1 MAIDYIVD
9 IQQYSVIN
17 KHYRLTQNMINNKNT
32 EQMNK
37 IKREYGMRTVQLFD
51 IKKICRLVKSILLS
65 LTVGFDRVDGSYNK
79 DDGLNP

>member
-37 IKREYGMRTVQLFD
+37 IKREYGMRTVQLFG
-51 IKKICRLVKSILLS
+51 IKKSADSSNLS
-65 LTVGFDRVDGSYNK
+65 YY
-79 DDGLNP
+79 P